1 MPLNII
7 FMGTPEFSIAS
18 LEKINNSSHNIIT
31 VYTQPPKK
39 KSRGQKIETSPVYK
53 KAKKLNLKI
62 RCPENLNNETEY
74 NFLKD
79 NTPDVVVVV
88 AYGQIIP
95 KKILEI
101 PNILFINLHAS
112 LLPRWRG
119 AAPIQRAIQHK
130 DKETGISI
138 MKIVNELDA
147 GPFLKQVKISIKHD
161 TNFTDLSNSLSNL
174 GAKVLLES
182 LSQIESKNFK
192 YIEQDHE
199 NATYAKKMQK
209 KEFKINWNI
218 KADDLVAQINS
229 LSRFPG
235 AWFELE
241 KKRYKILKAVE
252 IKDKSGKPG
261 EVLDESLVIA
271 CCNNSIQIIELQ
283 REGKKAMSAN
293 EFLIGNKV
301 KKGTKLN

>member
-18 LEKINNSSHNIIT
+18 LETINNSSHKIIT

-39 KSRGQKIETSPVYK
+39 RSRGQKIETSPVYK

-62 RCPENLNNETEY
+62 RCPQNLNNETEY

-192 YIEQDHE
+192 YIEQDHK

>member
-18 LEKINNSSHNIIT
+18 LETINNSSHKIIA

-79 NTPDVVVVV
+79 NAPDVVVVV

-130 DKETGISI
+130 DRETGISI

-147 GPFLKQVKISIKHD
+147 GPFFKQVKISIKHD
-161 TNFTDLSNSLSNL
+161 TNYTDLSNSLSNL

-182 LSQIESKNFK
+182 LSQIESKNVK

-209 KEFKINWNI
+209 KEFKIDWNI

-271 CCNNSIQIIELQ
+271 CCQNSIQIIELQ

>member
-1 MPLNII
+1 
-7 FMGTPEFSIAS
+7 MGTPEFSIAS
-18 LEKINNSSHNIIT
+18 LETINNSSHKIIT

-261 EVLDESLVIA
+261 EVLDENLVIA

>member
-1 MPLNII
+1 
-7 FMGTPEFSIAS
+7 MGTPEFSIAS
-18 LEKINNSSHNIIT
+18 LETINNSSHKIIT

-53 KAKKLNLKI
+53 KAKKLNLKT

-79 NTPDVVVVV
+79 NAPDVVVVV

-130 DKETGISI
+130 DRETGISI

-182 LSQIESKNFK
+182 LSQIESKNVK

-209 KEFKINWNI
+209 KEFKIDWNI

>member
-18 LEKINNSSHNIIT
+18 LETINNSSHKIIT

-130 DKETGISI
+130 DRETGISI

-182 LSQIESKNFK
+182 LSQIESKNVK
-192 YIEQDHE
+192 YIEQDHQ
-199 NATYAKKMQK
+199 NATYAKKILK
-209 KEFKINWNI
+209 KEFKIDWNI

-271 CCNNSIQIIELQ
+271 CCQNSIQIIELQ

>member
-1 MPLNII
+1 
-7 FMGTPEFSIAS
+7 MGTPEFSIAS
-18 LEKINNSSHNIIT
+18 LETINNSSHKIIT

-130 DKETGISI
+130 DRETGISI

-147 GPFLKQVKISIKHD
+147 GPFLKQVKISIKDD
-161 TNFTDLSNSLSNL
+161 TNYTDLSNSLSNL

-182 LSQIESKNFK
+182 LSQIESKNVK

-209 KEFKINWNI
+209 KEFKIDWNI

-261 EVLDESLVIA
+261 EVLEESLVIA
-271 CCNNSIQIIELQ
+271 CCHNSIQIIELQ

>member
-18 LEKINNSSHNIIT
+18 LETINNSSHKIIT

-130 DKETGISI
+130 DRETGISI

-147 GPFLKQVKISIKHD
+147 GPFFKQVKISIKHD
-161 TNFTDLSNSLSNL
+161 TNYTDLSNSLSNL

-182 LSQIESKNFK
+182 LSQIESKNVK
-192 YIEQDHE
+192 YIEQDHQ

-209 KEFKINWNI
+209 KEFKIDWNI

-271 CCNNSIQIIELQ
+271 CCQNSIQIIELQ

>member
-209 KEFKINWNI
+209 REFKINWNI

-229 LSRFPG
+229 LSRSPG
-235 AWFELE
+235 AWFELG

>member
-1 MPLNII
+1 
-7 FMGTPEFSIAS
+7 MGTPEFSIAS

-209 KEFKINWNI
+209 REFKINWNI

-229 LSRFPG
+229 LSRSPG
-235 AWFELE
+235 AWFELG

>member
-209 KEFKINWNI
+209 REFKINWNI

-261 EVLDESLVIA
+261 EVLDENLVIA

>member
-1 MPLNII
+1 
-7 FMGTPEFSIAS
+7 
-18 LEKINNSSHNIIT
+18 
-31 VYTQPPKK
+31 
-39 KSRGQKIETSPVYK
+39 
-53 KAKKLNLKI
+53 
-62 RCPENLNNETEY
+62 
-74 NFLKD
+74 
-79 NTPDVVVVV
+79 
-88 AYGQIIP
+88 
-95 KKILEI
+95 
-101 PNILFINLHAS
+101 
-112 LLPRWRG
+112 
-119 AAPIQRAIQHK
+119 
-130 DKETGISI
+130 

-147 GPFLKQVKISIKHD
+147 GPFFKQVKISIKHD
-161 TNFTDLSNSLSNL
+161 TNYTDLSNSLSNL

-182 LSQIESKNFK
+182 LSQIESKNVK

-209 KEFKINWNI
+209 KEFKIDWNI

-271 CCNNSIQIIELQ
+271 CCQNSIQIIELQ
-283 REGKKAMSAN
+283 REGKKKRARPPSSTF
-293 EFLIGNKV
+293 ECRTSSSHSRYIR
-301 KKGTKLN
+301 KGERF

>member
-18 LEKINNSSHNIIT
+18 LETINNSSHKIIT

-130 DKETGISI
+130 DRETGISI

-147 GPFLKQVKISIKHD
+147 GPFFKQVKISIKHD
-161 TNFTDLSNSLSNL
+161 TNYTDLSNSLSNL

-182 LSQIESKNFK
+182 LSQIESKNVK

>member
-18 LEKINNSSHNIIT
+18 LETINNSSHKIIT

-130 DKETGISI
+130 DRETGISI

-147 GPFLKQVKISIKHD
+147 GPFFKQVKISIKHD
-161 TNFTDLSNSLSNL
+161 TNYTDLSNSLSNL

-182 LSQIESKNFK
+182 LSQIESKNVK

-209 KEFKINWNI
+209 KEFKIDWNI

-271 CCNNSIQIIELQ
+271 CCQNSIQIIELQ